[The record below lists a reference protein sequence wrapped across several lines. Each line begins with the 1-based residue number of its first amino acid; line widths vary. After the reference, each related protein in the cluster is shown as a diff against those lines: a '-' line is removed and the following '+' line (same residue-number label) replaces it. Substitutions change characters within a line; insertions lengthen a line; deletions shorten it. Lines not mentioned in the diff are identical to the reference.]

1 MSQPADQKPPSA
13 LRSRLHQIVFEADT
27 PAGRAFDVTLL
38 VAILVSVM
46 AVILE
51 SMEPLRARHGLLL
64 RNVEWGFTLLFTAE
78 YVLRLVAVR
87 RPLKYA
93 LSFFGLVDLL
103 AILPTYASALLP
115 GAHSLLVVR
124 ILRLLRVFRILRLS
138 EFLSQ
143 AQVLG
148 TALRASRQ
156 KITVFMLTVLT
167 ITVIMGA
174 LMHLIEGPA
183 SGFES
188 IPHGIYWSIVTL
200 TTVGFGDIT
209 PKTVP
214 GQMLASLLM
223 IMGYGI
229 IAVPT
234 GIVSVELAQATRE
247 AGVSNQACPACGRS
261 GHDLDARHC
270 KHCGARLSRAPTLS
284 ACRTPASCPC
294 AGRGC
299 TPPSRAGAG
308 RHPPW
313 AWRAPGSAGTS

>member
-1 MSQPADQKPPSA
+1 MHPSAEQKPPTP
-13 LRSRLHQIVFEADT
+13 LRARLHQIIFEADT
-27 PAGRAFDVTLL
+27 PAGRAFDLGLL
-38 VAILVSVM
+38 VAIAVSVT
-46 AVILE
+46 AVVLE
-51 SMEPLRARHGLLL
+51 SVASVRARHGTLL
-64 RNVEWGFTLLFTAE
+64 RGVEWAFTLLFTLE
-78 YVLRLVAVR
+78 YVLRLVAVQ
-87 RPLKYA
+87 RPLRYA

-103 AILPTYASALLP
+103 AILPTYAGALLP

-138 EFLSQ
+138 EFLGQ

-148 TALRASRQ
+148 NALRASRQ
-156 KITVFMLTVLT
+156 KITVFLLTVFT

-174 LMHLIEGPA
+174 VMHLVEGPA
-183 SGFES
+183 GGFES

-223 IMGYGI
+223 VMGYGI

-234 GIVSVELAQATRE
+234 GIVSVELAQATR
-247 AGVSNQACPACGRS
+247 AAAVSNQACPSCGRG

-270 KHCGARLSRAPTLS
+270 KHCGAAL
-284 ACRTPASCPC
+284 
-294 AGRGC
+294 
-299 TPPSRAGAG
+299 
-308 RHPPW
+308 
-313 AWRAPGSAGTS
+313 

>member
-1 MSQPADQKPPSA
+1 
-13 LRSRLHQIVFEADT
+13 V
-27 PAGRAFDVTLL
+27 GLL
-38 VAILVSVM
+38 VAIALSVT
-46 AVILE
+46 AVVLE
-51 SMEPLRARHGLLL
+51 SVAPVRARHGSLL
-64 RNVEWGFTLLFTAE
+64 RSVEWAFTVLFTLE

-87 RPLKYA
+87 QPLRYA

-103 AILPTYASALLP
+103 AILPTYAGALLP

-138 EFLSQ
+138 EFLGQ

-148 TALRASRQ
+148 NALRASRQ
-156 KITVFMLTVLT
+156 KITVFLLTVFT

-174 LMHLIEGPA
+174 VMHLVEGPA
-183 SGFES
+183 GGFES

-223 IMGYGI
+223 VMGYGI

-234 GIVSVELAQATRE
+234 GIVSVELAQATR
-247 AGVSNQACPACGRS
+247 AAAISNQACPSCGRS

-270 KHCGARLSRAPTLS
+270 KHCGAAL
-284 ACRTPASCPC
+284 
-294 AGRGC
+294 
-299 TPPSRAGAG
+299 
-308 RHPPW
+308 
-313 AWRAPGSAGTS
+313 